1 MRRSHFNSGE
11 TALALFVSTT
21 LAGNNPAAV
30 AVQGAVGCK
39 EKGGKSLLANS
50 SNAAPTLA
58 SIFPLRFKRIIGKTP
73 EA

>member
-39 EKGGKSLLANS
+39 EKGGKSLLS
-50 SNAAPTLA
+50 K
-58 SIFPLRFKRIIGKTP
+58 LRFSC
-73 EA
+73 